1 MGRGRASQSAF
12 QILSQCELVGVGKL
26 GLSPLQMKHVDGLVA
41 FGRNQHELYVA
52 SVAGYHTADPMQQSK
67 GVVGDDF
74 QDRVSMRKLVVEIDD
89 RRCPLS
95 LTATVGGLLLSKQCG
110 DIHASAHRLRQ
121 QRVQLRG
128 CEDTEAICELE
139 DVNHDRLQAREC
151 TAANDIEIE
160 IRK

>member
-1 MGRGRASQSAF
+1 
-12 QILSQCELVGVGKL
+12 
-26 GLSPLQMKHVDGLVA
+26 
-41 FGRNQHELYVA
+41 
-52 SVAGYHTADPMQQSK
+52 
-67 GVVGDDF
+67 
-74 QDRVSMRKLVVEIDD
+74 MRRLVVEIDD
-89 RRCPLS
+89 WRCPLC

-160 IRK
+160 IRQDAAHVRKEVRPVERDDRELPRLRPFLQEMAYIVGSEVAAQLDVFVDAVAAEEGQVAARQPFEKLGELVITDR